1 MLFGFDAA
9 TLGIIFVAV
18 IIGGIFKG
26 IVGLGL
32 PIVSIAILLNFLPPT
47 TVLAI
52 VVVPIVVTNFWQ
64 AVRAEEHNTQ
74 RAVPKE
80 VM

>member
-1 MLFGFDAA
+1 MLFGFDVT

-32 PIVSIAILLNFLPPT
+32 PIVSIAILLNFLLGWL
-47 TVLAI
+47 TV
-52 VVVPIVVTNFWQ
+52 NNNSYF
-64 AVRAEEHNTQ
+64 
-74 RAVPKE
+74 
-80 VM
+80 